1 MCLCEGQPPSASVQH
16 MALAAPRSLLIC
28 LTQCAPPTPPPLRPL
43 HLPLGGGRA
52 ELFVFP
58 PPSRSPPR
66 PDSFVPFSFSP
77 LTKSLFRL
85 DAAEN
90 HMACD
95 ITGAG
100 SEKRGMV
107 EGGGVGGW
115 RDWLARSLCSDV
127 SRKALWEAR
136 WGGESRAGWKPYP
149 FLSDFTPTWI
159 IRD

>member
-1 MCLCEGQPPSASVQH
+1 MRGPAQTCACAAHGARRSSLSPHLPHTVQPP
-16 MALAAPRSLLIC
+16 
-28 LTQCAPPTPPPLRPL
+28 PPT
-43 HLPLGGGRA
+43 HLPAFLSPLPVAGGRA
-52 ELFVFP
+52 PL
-58 PPSRSPPR
+58 
-66 PDSFVPFSFSP
+66 SFSASAAAPLSLSFRSP
-77 LTKSLFRL
+77 LTKSLCRL

-100 SEKRGMV
+100 SEERGMV
-107 EGGGVGGW
+107 ESGVASAGGGGG
-115 RDWLARSLCSDV
+115 DWLARSLCGDV

-136 WGGESRAGWKPYP
+136 WGGESRAGWKLYP

>member
-1 MCLCEGQPPSASVQH
+1 MCLCEGQCRPAPVRH
-16 MALAAPRSLLIC
+16 MALAAPHSLLIC
-28 LTQCAPPTPPPLRPL
+28 LAQLNPPPVHPPPRVPL
-43 HLPLGGGRA
+43 HLPVAGGRA
-52 ELFVFP
+52 PLLFP
-58 PPSRSPPR
+58 ASAASPLSL
-66 PDSFVPFSFSP
+66 SFLSP

-100 SEKRGMV
+100 SEERGMV
-107 EGGGVGGW
+107 ESGVVSAGGGG
-115 RDWLARSLCSDV
+115 RDWLARSLCGDV

-136 WGGESRAGWKPYP
+136 WGGESRAGWKLYP